1 MQKRQRGRKTGIER
15 EKYFQKY
22 RKKQKNRQEDD
33 IFILREV
40 EEDTTRYRM
49 SYINKIETKN
59 TIFYSNSFR
68 TQIFKR
74 QIFVYFSLPFLWKF
88 FGPNKK

>member
-1 MQKRQRGRKTGIER
+1 MQKRQRGRKTGKKR

-22 RKKQKNRQEDD
+22 RKKQKNRLEDD
-33 IFILREV
+33 VFILREV
-40 EEDTTRYRM
+40 EEDTPRYRM

-74 QIFVYFSLPFLWKF
+74 QIFVYLSLPFLCKF

>member
-1 MQKRQRGRKTGIER
+1 MQKRQRGRKKR
-15 EKYFQKY
+15 EKDCEKY
-22 RKKQKNRQEDD
+22 SKKQKNRQEDD
-33 IFILREV
+33 IFILGEV
-40 EEDTTRYRM
+40 EEDIPRYRM
-49 SYINKIETKN
+49 SYINKIKTKN

-74 QIFVYFSLPFLWKF
+74 QIFVYLSLPFLCKF